1 MSSTMIN
8 IQNLCFGYED
18 ADTELFHN
26 LNLSV
31 PSHKTLVL
39 LGPNGAGKTSLLRLL
54 LNLSKPQS
62 GKIEILGFTPGA
74 EKLQKQIAFL
84 CEQPTRYDFLNLNQY
99 LNFFSTMNKVSAEVR
114 NPQARQLVANIDPNI
129 PMKNYSKG
137 MMQRLNFARLLLNDP
152 ELIFLDE
159 PSTGLDPIG
168 HLKIEEMVLG
178 LKKQGKSI
186 FLNTHNL
193 DFALNVADQ
202 IVIMNMGKIIIEVD
216 RLNTDR
222 KALQEIFLNL
232 ESERS

>member
-1 MSSTMIN
+1 MIT
-8 IQNLCFGYED
+8 IENLCFGYED
-18 ADTELFHN
+18 AKTKLFNN
-26 LNLSV
+26 LNLSIEC
-31 PSHKTLVL
+31 HKTVVL

-62 GKIEILGFTPGA
+62 GKIEVLGLSPGV

-84 CEQPTRYDFLNLNQY
+84 SEQPTRYDFLNLTQY
-99 LNFFSTMNKVSAEVR
+99 LKFFSTMNQASAEVK
-114 NPQARQLVANIDPNI
+114 NLQAQDLIANIDPTI

-193 DFALNVADQ
+193 DFALNVADE
-202 IVIMNMGKIIIEVD
+202 IVIMNMGKIVMKVD
-216 RLNTDR
+216 RSNTDR
-222 KALQEIFLNL
+222 KALQQTFLNL

>member
-1 MSSTMIN
+1 MIK
-8 IQNLCFGYED
+8 IENLCFGYEGVQ
-18 ADTELFHN
+18 TELFNN
-26 LNLSV
+26 LNLLIEG
-31 PSHKTLVL
+31 HKTVVL

-62 GKIEILGFTPGA
+62 GKIEVLGSTPGDD
-74 EKLQKQIAFL
+74 KLQKQIAFL
-84 CEQPTRYDFLNLNQY
+84 SEQPTRYDFLNLKQY
-99 LNFFSTMNKVSAEVR
+99 LEFFATMNQVSAEVK
-114 NPQARQLVANIDPNI
+114 NPQAQDLIANIDPNL

-193 DFALNVADQ
+193 DFALNVADE
-202 IVIMNMGKIIIEVD
+202 IVIMSNGKIIIKVD
-216 RLNTDR
+216 RSNTDR
-222 KALQEIFLNL
+222 KALQETFLNL

>member
-1 MSSTMIN
+1 
-8 IQNLCFGYED
+8 
-18 ADTELFHN
+18 
-26 LNLSV
+26 
-31 PSHKTLVL
+31 
-39 LGPNGAGKTSLLRLL
+39 

-62 GKIEILGFTPGA
+62 GKIEVLGLSPGV

-84 CEQPTRYDFLNLNQY
+84 SEQPTRYDFLNLTQY
-99 LNFFSTMNKVSAEVR
+99 LKFFSTMNQASAEVK
-114 NPQARQLVANIDPNI
+114 NLQAQDLIANIDPTT

-193 DFALNVADQ
+193 DFALNVADE
-202 IVIMNMGKIIIEVD
+202 IVIMNMGKIVMKVD
-216 RLNTDR
+216 RSNTDR
-222 KALQEIFLNL
+222 KALQQTFLNL

>member
-1 MSSTMIN
+1 MIK
-8 IQNLCFGYED
+8 IENLYFGYEG
-18 ADTELFHN
+18 AQTELFN
-26 LNLSV
+26 NLSL
-31 PSHKTLVL
+31 SIEGHKTVVL

-62 GKIEILGFTPGA
+62 GKIEVLGFTPGD

-84 CEQPTRYDFLNLNQY
+84 SEQPTRYDFLNLKQY
-99 LNFFSTMNKVSAEVR
+99 LEFFATMNQVSAEVK
-114 NPQARQLVANIDPNI
+114 NPQAQDLIANIDPNL

-193 DFALNVADQ
+193 DFALNVADE
-202 IVIMNMGKIIIEVD
+202 IVIMSNGKIIIKVD
-216 RLNTDR
+216 RSNTDR
-222 KALQEIFLNL
+222 KALQETFLNL

>member
-1 MSSTMIN
+1 MIK
-8 IQNLCFGYED
+8 IENLCFGYEG
-18 ADTELFHN
+18 AQRELFNN
-26 LNLSV
+26 LNLLIEG
-31 PSHKTLVL
+31 HKTVVL

-62 GKIEILGFTPGA
+62 GKIEVLGFTPGDD
-74 EKLQKQIAFL
+74 KLQKQIAFL
-84 CEQPTRYDFLNLNQY
+84 SEQPTRYDFLNLKQY
-99 LNFFSTMNKVSAEVR
+99 LEFFATMNQVSAEVK
-114 NPQARQLVANIDPNI
+114 NSQAQDLIANIDSNL

-178 LKKQGKSI
+178 LKKQDKSI

-193 DFALNVADQ
+193 DFALNVADE
-202 IVIMNMGKIIIEVD
+202 IVIMSKGKIIVKVD
-216 RLNTDR
+216 RSNTDR
-222 KALQEIFLNL
+222 RSLQETFLNL

>member
-1 MSSTMIN
+1 MIK
-8 IQNLCFGYED
+8 IENLCFGYEG
-18 ADTELFHN
+18 AQTELFNN
-26 LNLSV
+26 LNLLIEG
-31 PSHKTLVL
+31 HKTVVL

-62 GKIEILGFTPGA
+62 GKIEVLGFTPGDG
-74 EKLQKQIAFL
+74 KLQKQIAFL
-84 CEQPTRYDFLNLNQY
+84 SEQPTRYDFLNLKQY
-99 LNFFSTMNKVSAEVR
+99 LEFFSTMNQVSAEVK
-114 NPQARQLVANIDPNI
+114 NPQAQDLIANIDSNL

-178 LKKQGKSI
+178 LKKQNKSI

-193 DFALNVADQ
+193 DFALNVADE
-202 IVIMNMGKIIIEVD
+202 IVIMSKGKIIIKVD
-216 RLNTDR
+216 RSNTDR
-222 KALQEIFLNL
+222 RSLQDTFLNL